1 MVDDCLEN
9 LKTDEKERE
18 THETFKIIFESGHL
32 LFLNQ
37 S

>member
-1 MVDDCLEN
+1 MIV
-9 LKTDEKERE
+9 LKIYKQMKKERE
-18 THETFKIIFESGHL
+18 THEKFKIIFESGHL